1 MKQYQSVVLT
11 LVLSSL
17 MFCQTDSGGK
27 ELKADVT
34 LDQVLQLPG
43 VASKDIRVVGPVMV
57 PQT

>member
-1 MKQYQSVVLT
+1 
-11 LVLSSL
+11 
-17 MFCQTDSGGK
+17 MFCQTGSGGK